1 MRWEA
6 LFADL
11 DAQWEAVEAAELAVE
26 VADRGRREAGFL
38 RLIDRLRP
46 TVGHRMRIDV
56 GGLPSAERG
65 VLVGRL
71 AALGVDWLLV
81 EDQLGGE
88 TLVPLRSVL
97 AVRGLRGEAA
107 HPGHE
112 GRVGARLDLRYVLR
126 QVARDRSE
134 CRITLTGGRTVNGTV
149 DRVGADFL
157 DVAEH
162 APGEFR
168 RPRDVEAC
176 LVPLAAIAFLRRIA

>member
-1 MRWEA
+1 MRWES

-11 DAQWEAVEAAELAVE
+11 DAQWEAMEAAELAVE
-26 VADRGRREAGFL
+26 VADRARREAGFL
-38 RLIDRLRP
+38 RVIDRLRP
-46 TVGHRMRIDV
+46 AVGHRLRVDV
-56 GGLPSAERG
+56 GGLPPADRG

-71 AALGVDWLLV
+71 AALGIDWLLV
-81 EDQLGGE
+81 EDHLGAE

-97 AVRGLRGEAA
+97 AVRGLSGQAA

-134 CRITLTGGRTVNGTV
+134 CRIALTDGRVVTGTL

-168 RPRDVEAC
+168 RPREVGVC
-176 LVPLAAIAFLRRIA
+176 VIPLGAVAFLRRLG

>member
-1 MRWEA
+1 VRWEA

-11 DAQWEAVEAAELAVE
+11 DAQWEAMETAELAAE
-26 VADRGRREAGFL
+26 VADRGRREIGFL
-38 RLIDRLRP
+38 RMADRLRP
-46 TVGHRMRIDV
+46 NVGHPLRVDIA
-56 GGLPSAERG
+56 GPPTAEHG
-65 VLVGRL
+65 ALTGRL
-71 AALGVDWLLV
+71 IALGVDWLLV
-81 EDQLGGE
+81 EDQSGAE
-88 TLVPLRSVL
+88 TLIPAWSVL
-97 AVRGLRGEAA
+97 AVRGLSGQSA

-134 CRITLTGGRTVNGTV
+134 CRIALTDGRVVNGTL

-168 RPRDVEAC
+168 RSREVELC
-176 LVPLAAIAFLRRIA
+176 LIPLGAIAFLRRLG

>member
-11 DAQWEAVEAAELAVE
+11 DAQWEALEAAELAVE
-26 VADRGRREAGFL
+26 VADRARREAGFL
-38 RLIDRLRP
+38 RLVDRLRP
-46 TVGHRMRIDV
+46 TVGHRLRVDV
-56 GGLPSAERG
+56 AGLPSAERG

-81 EDQLGGE
+81 EDQQRAE

-97 AVRGLRGEAA
+97 AVRGLSGEAA

-112 GRVGARLDLRYVLR
+112 GRVGARMDLRYVLR
-126 QVARDRSE
+126 QIARDRSE
-134 CRITLTGGRTVNGTV
+134 CRIALADGRIVNGTV

-176 LVPLAAIAFLRRIA
+176 VIPLAAVAFLRRIA

>member
-11 DAQWEAVEAAELAVE
+11 DAQWEALEAAELAVE

-46 TVGHRMRIDV
+46 AVGHQVRVEV

-71 AALGVDWLLV
+71 TALGVDWLLV
-81 EDQLGGE
+81 EDQRRAE

-97 AVRGLRGEAA
+97 VVRGLSGDAA

-134 CRITLTGGRTVNGTV
+134 CRIALADGRIVNGTV

-162 APGEFR
+162 TPGEFR

-176 LVPLAAIAFLRRIA
+176 VIPLAAIAFLRRIA